1 MTDTTVNRF
10 LDEDYKSW
18 VVKLSQDGAI
28 VTSVIRF
35 PNGRILLS
43 GNPDRGIEDI
53 KKAVKGQ
60 KLRNKDWIPD
70 ITGFA
75 GLDAPLGKMYKNQ
88 NFAKKFASSTIRHFI
103 GKSVSFGT
111 GECLLWEVKVP
122 VDKLTYS
129 KGELAD
135 VWNSPVVSLEN
146 VVLWKDFKIKSFG
159 RKISDSHLNFK
170 ILWRA
175 LCILIIEIG
184 YNVLGLNPD
193 KEMEAFDEPDA
204 SIDEDIIHEVDV
216 QPVVAEVHPE
226 PEILREEPR
235 TNGIKLLK
243 PCLKDYHENGS
254 TKNINLQIIDIVKT
268 DDELKFRLSD
278 GEAWLLVLVNKLF
291 WGKVDSSVIN
301 KFDILKD
308 CIFSGNVESENLML
322 DQFCKPRSYQMKKPS
337 LIGAPLPVLVSTFV
351 SQRVSKRKRAP
362 VVPELLA
369 EDLGPRYVVYS

>member
-18 VVKLSQDGAI
+18 VVKLSQVCAI

-88 NFAKKFASSTIRHFI
+88 NFAKKFASATIRHFI

-159 RKISDSHLNFK
+159 KKISESLLNFK
-170 ILWRA
+170 ISWRA

-278 GEAWLLVLVNKLF
+278 WEAWLLVLVNKLF
-291 WGKVDSSVIN
+291 WGKVDSSVIK

-308 CIFSGNVESENLML
+308 CIFYN
-322 DQFCKPRSYQMKKPS
+322 
-337 LIGAPLPVLVSTFV
+337 
-351 SQRVSKRKRAP
+351 
-362 VVPELLA
+362 
-369 EDLGPRYVVYS
+369 